1 VNKPTQPRRQTPTPD
16 DESLQIRLGELLHAV
31 DPPPADMLELARRS
45 FALRTLDAELA
56 SLVEDSTSEAAAPSR
71 AVSVRADAAA
81 EPRQLTFHF
90 DDRRR
95 GDELVIAIQVES
107 FGGRRRLTGHL
118 APPDVSAIEVRQPAV
133 PQVRAVD
140 VDRLGRFV
148 VDDLPAGPTKLTCRR
163 RGVSDVATEWTL
175 L

>member
-1 VNKPTQPRRQTPTPD
+1 VNDPTHFRRQTPTPD
-16 DESLQIRLGELLHAV
+16 DERLQTQLGKMLREI

-45 FALRTLDAELA
+45 FSLRTLDAELA
-56 SLVEDSTSEAAAPSR
+56 ALVEDSTSEPAARSR

-81 EPRQLTFHF
+81 EPRQLTFYF
-90 DDRRR
+90 DDEARR
-95 GDELVIAIQVES
+95 DELIIAVQVES

-118 APPDVSAIEVRQPAV
+118 TPPASAGIEVRQPAV

-163 RGVSDVATEWTL
+163 SGASDVATEWTL